1 MIFILDKQEKV
12 INTLKNNGY
21 HSGANPFYDDVH
33 TEILS
38 SGAET
43 FTFSTV
49 MRGTL
54 SEDLSIGNYVA
65 FKKDNK
71 YKLFQIMQVT
81 QNHTDHMAVT
91 VYCECAGLSLINKVF
106 RARPIPSASLK
117 TFLSTVLEETDWNV
131 GIVEFAAQESV
142 DLDLEDASV
151 YATLQNNI
159 SKFGVELE
167 FRVEMKHGQIS
178 QKFVDTYSRRGK
190 VTGKRFVFGK
200 DIESVTKTVDS
211 TELYTA
217 LIGRGKDGLSFRDVQ
232 IGGINKPKGQDFVAD
247 QESFERYNHNGY
259 HLTGIF
265 QFDTTSPE
273 ELLRQTYKKLQEV
286 KDPKVTY
293 EIPVV
298 LLSDLLGTDWDKVRI
313 GDYIEIYDNAFN
325 PPLMLTA
332 RVSQLETSFSNPNNN
347 KCTLTNFVETA
358 SNITD
363 EMRKMASKLEGY
375 VDNTIGNKFPVK
387 SEDIKDNAIKTQ
399 HIYKDTIK
407 TEHLQANAVTAD
419 KIDSKY
425 IQSVNGKFESLEA
438 GKANISDLEA
448 SNAKIDTLEANNARI
463 DELIAKKVDT
473 DRLTAFEAD
482 INSLVAQKAT
492 IEDLNASN
500 ARIDNLEA
508 NNARIDNLEAETAKI
523 DRLVAG
529 KADISNLNAID
540 ATITQLKTEVAYV
553 RDLEATNAKVENLEA
568 EDAKIKNLVADKATI
583 RDLNATNIKVQ
594 NLEAETAKISKIESD
609 VVETKQ
615 LVADKASIAELNA
628 VKVKAEKVESDLIE
642 TNNLVADKAN
652 IRDLNATNLEVK
664 NLKAK
669 NGEFENLLAGNLTAG
684 NIQAGS
690 ITGDRI
696 KAGTIT
702 ANNIKAGTITAES
715 GILGTAAIKT
725 ANIADAQITGAKIA
739 NGAVG
744 NAQITDAAISGAKI
758 ANAAITNAKIADA
771 TIEAAK
777 IKSINASTINTG
789 TLDANRVNVTNLK
802 ADNITAGSITV
813 QGENLIHN
821 TAFTAN
827 KYWEGLG
834 DIWSIDTNDK
844 FEGVNSIKVSR
855 TNVNDGSW
863 AELRSESISVTPGQ
877 TFVGSV
883 YAKTSGLTT
892 NADICIFALWAY
904 RADGSRLGVREI
916 NIDRNLSSY
925 TRFVISGVVPN
936 EATTLKLAFSPRR
949 NGTFNFAK
957 PMLSKG
963 TIASVWKQHNDE
975 LITDGAINT
984 DKIQENAVT
993 ASKLNLED
1001 LFVSN
1006 GAFIQNLQAVEL
1018 RAEQITTGK
1027 IDSERLDITGLV
1039 GFEAF
1044 DKNTQWVFDTSG
1056 DKTFINGGAIYT
1068 NSVTAD
1074 KINAKGLTV
1083 TDASNMTTFKID
1095 DQGEVYVTGN
1105 IQSSNYDEVAQTGYQ
1120 ITKDG
1125 DAIFNNALVRGDV
1138 ILPNAGIT
1146 NFGGEK
1152 GNPNLLENSN
1162 FLKDTKFTG
1171 ATPTIVADIR
1181 NENENVYSQYGGRLL
1196 FINNNGNAVGDT
1208 YISIGLSSPVKENTS
1223 YTLSFDCWGAG
1234 GFRNQDASSSYIWA
1248 EKTDGTS
1255 TPIRINHPTIGDKVR
1270 RRYSQTFT
1278 FPQGTTKI
1286 SIRTGFVSNSYA
1298 WLCFDGFKLEEGT
1311 ESTPWCPSIKD
1322 KLNPV
1327 RFWAG
1332 SNYDNRDK
1340 APFRVYQDGSMYAT
1354 KGNFEGTFSGR
1365 IDIGN
1370 IHISDT
1376 NSSQAEFRINTNN
1389 DTETKVFLSDQNSFI
1404 NTNMVFGTTDNKQVE
1419 FDVVNRKLNAFDTTV
1434 RVNRTNKGWVEIGG
1448 IDADYSPLSLGFN
1461 QGTHGDYR
1469 HDFMFSGGGLIFNN
1483 AGARGTGISDYVFKK
1498 KNGNERVKVEI
1509 DGTLDV
1515 DDDIVLG
1522 VMKIAKRTDSGN
1534 EGVDFII

>member
-178 QKFVDTYSRRGK
+178 QKFVDTYSHRGK

-425 IQSVNGKFESLEA
+425 IQSVNGKFESLEI

-615 LVADKASIAELNA
+615 LVADKANIGDLNA
-628 VKVKAEKVESDLIE
+628 VKIKAEKVESDLIE
-642 TNNLVADKAN
+642 TNKLVADKAN
-652 IRDLNATNLEVK
+652 IRDLNATNLEVQ
-664 NLKAK
+664 NLKTK

-739 NGAVG
+739 NGAIG

-758 ANAAITNAKIADA
+758 ASAAITNAKIADA

-789 TLDANRVNVTNLK
+789 TLDANKVNVTNLK

-834 DIWSIDTNDK
+834 DTWNIDTNDK
-844 FEGVNSIKVSR
+844 FEGVNSVKVSR

-883 YAKTSGLTT
+883 YVKTSGLTT
-892 NADICIFALWAY
+892 SADICIFALWAY

-1138 ILPNAGIT
+1138 VLPNAGIT
-1146 NFGGEK
+1146 NFGGFV
-1152 GNPNLLENSN
+1152 GNENLVINSGIMTENNINLSIIP
-1162 FLKDTKFTG
+1162 KIKAGDTITISADFDVEGLVAGSQARIGFEGSVATTGNTDDRWYYGIWHNISDG
-1171 ATPTIVADIR
+1171 ATFK
-1181 NENENVYSQYGGRLL
+1181 GRKSIT
-1196 FINNNGNAVGDT
+1196 FKVPNNIAEAPSG
-1208 YISIGLSSPVKENTS
+1208 IHF
-1223 YTLSFDCWGAG
+1223 YTELV
-1234 GFRNQDASSSYIWA
+1234 NSSS
-1248 EKTDGTS
+1248 KK
-1255 TPIRINHPTIGDKVR
+1255 RFIGNI
-1270 RRYSQTFT
+1270 
-1278 FPQGTTKI
+1278 KI
-1286 SIRTGFVSNSYA
+1286 EIGN
-1298 WLCFDGFKLEEGT
+1298 E
-1311 ESTPWCPSIKD
+1311 TPWCPSVKD
-1322 KLNPV
+1322 NLNPV

-1332 SNYDNRDK
+1332 SNYENRDD

-1404 NTNMVFGTTDNKQVE
+1404 NTNMVFGAIDHKQVE
-1419 FDVVNRKLNAFDTTV
+1419 FDVVNRRLNAFDTTV
-1434 RVNRTNKGWVEIGG
+1434 RVNRTNKGWVEMGG